1 MAIHPT
7 AEFWNEL
14 KLHSKTTQH
23 VCVSEW
29 PFAEI
34 SNEALCLGK
43 ERLNQ
48 TDMIFSLINLNK
60 RYEMKS

>member
-1 MAIHPT
+1 MAINPT

-48 TDMIFSLINLNK
+48 TDMIFSL
-60 RYEMKS
+60 

>member
-14 KLHSKTTQH
+14 KLNSKSTQH
-23 VCVSEW
+23 LGVSEW
-29 PFAEI
+29 LALAEI
-34 SNEALCLGK
+34 CNEALCLGK

-48 TDMIFSLINLNK
+48 TDMIFSRGCTHK
-60 RYEMKS
+60 AS